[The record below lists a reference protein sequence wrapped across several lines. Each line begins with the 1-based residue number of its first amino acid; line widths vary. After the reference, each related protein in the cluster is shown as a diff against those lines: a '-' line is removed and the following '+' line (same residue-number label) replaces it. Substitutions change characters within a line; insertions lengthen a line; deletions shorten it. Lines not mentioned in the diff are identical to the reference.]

1 MADLST
7 NYMNLPLKNPVIAGS
22 CGLTKSL
29 VNIKKLEEVG
39 VGAVVL
45 KSLFEEQIIA
55 DNEGIDTSGLS
66 TWHPESYDYLE
77 NMSMELG
84 PREYLKLIK
93 EAKSEVSIPVI
104 ASLNCMSS
112 RWWTDYAGQ
121 IEKAGAD
128 GLELNIAIMP
138 VNPNKT
144 EEEIHNIYF
153 DIIKRVKEQTQLP
166 LAVKIGP
173 YFTSIIKFVQGIE
186 RTGVD
191 AVVLFNRF
199 YQIDMDID
207 KLEITSGLNLSAPQ
221 EMFNTLRWVS
231 LLSGKVNCDIAAST
245 GIYDETAVVK
255 QILAG
260 ADAVQMV
267 SAIYKHGM
275 DKVTQILN
283 NVKMWMDKHNFD
295 SLEQFKGKMKEKESE
310 SPEKYYRLQYIKA
323 AVGVE

>member
-1 MADLST
+1 M
-7 NYMNLPLKNPVIAGS
+7 K
-22 CGLTKSL
+22 
-29 VNIKKLEEVG
+29 
-39 VGAVVL
+39 
-45 KSLFEEQIIA
+45 
-55 DNEGIDTSGLS
+55 TSGLS

-166 LAVKIGP
+166 LAVK
-173 YFTSIIKFVQGIE
+173 VC
-186 RTGVD
+186 
-191 AVVLFNRF
+191 
-199 YQIDMDID
+199 
-207 KLEITSGLNLSAPQ
+207 SG
-221 EMFNTLRWVS
+221 
-231 LLSGKVNCDIAAST
+231 
-245 GIYDETAVVK
+245 Y
-255 QILAG
+255 
-260 ADAVQMV
+260 
-267 SAIYKHGM
+267 
-275 DKVTQILN
+275 
-283 NVKMWMDKHNFD
+283 
-295 SLEQFKGKMKEKESE
+295 
-310 SPEKYYRLQYIKA
+310 
-323 AVGVE
+323 